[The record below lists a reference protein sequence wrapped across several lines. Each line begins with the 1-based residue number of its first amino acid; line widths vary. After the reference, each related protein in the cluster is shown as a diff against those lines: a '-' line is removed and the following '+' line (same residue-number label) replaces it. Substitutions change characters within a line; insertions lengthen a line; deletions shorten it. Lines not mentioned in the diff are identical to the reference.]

1 MVGKNIKELICFDN
15 NSHGVIVFLQNAEIR
30 RLKNKK
36 NYFSVS
42 LCLCVMF
49 FSHVFFSCQTAPPSI
64 RTPEAFLEEGILPL
78 DKGALVYLAVN
89 VNEAHSFINLLPVKE
104 LNDNTVRQMIDRSDF
119 AAAAIFPAASGRRFQ
134 ITTWGNYPKSAAD
147 MALGTNKNWTKRQ
160 NENRVLYWHSPEDR
174 ISMAVSPRNL
184 FVVSSLNNTPVN
196 PITTGDA
203 SAELP
208 EGFADFY
215 RGAVLSCWMNSPSSM
230 LQQILDKAGVPLRV
244 PVNQLFFNLYS
255 GNQAQKQY
263 EAVIR
268 LEFESASQARG
279 MAAILNL
286 AGAFSSNDPAMQIA
300 KLLLSNRPVQTDRYL
315 DIKVDFTREAE
326 IIQLITNLTGML

>member
-1 MVGKNIKELICFDN
+1 MVCKNSKGIICFY
-15 NSHGVIVFLQNAEIR
+15 NSRGEEIR

-36 NYFSVS
+36 NYPSVS

-49 FSHVFFSCQTAPPSI
+49 FSLVFLSCKTSAPSI
-64 RTPEAFLEEGILPL
+64 RLPETCIKEGTLPL

-89 VNEAHSFINLLPVKE
+89 VNEARSFINMLPVKE

-147 MALGTNKNWTKRQ
+147 MILGTNKNWTKRQ
-160 NENRVLYWHSPEDR
+160 NENRASYWHSPADR
-174 ISMAVSPRNL
+174 ISMAISARNL
-184 FVVSSLNNTPVN
+184 FVVSSLNDTPVN
-196 PITTGDA
+196 PIAAGGG
-203 SAELP
+203 SVEVP

-215 RGAVLSCWMNSPSSM
+215 SGAVLSCWMDNPSSM
-230 LQQILDKAGVPLRV
+230 LQQIMDKAGVPLRI
-244 PVNQLFFNLYS
+244 PVNQLFFNLFS

-286 AGAFSSNDPAMQIA
+286 AGAFSSNDPALQIA
-300 KLLLSNRPVQTDRYL
+300 KLILSNRPVQTERYL
-315 DIKVDFTREAE
+315 DIKVNFNGESE
-326 IIQLITNLTGML
+326 IVQVINSLMGMF